1 MNTDGWGWKGMN
13 VDERREAA
21 TVRALRG
28 FLLVLFLIG
37 LLGTGAELLLLDHT
51 EDVWQWTPLI
61 LMAISLVVLGWR
73 IVDRKPASMWVFLG
87 TMGLFVVSGL
97 VGLLL
102 HYQGNAEFE
111 LEMYPTL
118 KGLELFWEAVKGA
131 TPALAPGTMIQLG
144 LLGLAYT
151 YRHPALIKSTE
162 KTSNN
167 NGETS

>member
-1 MNTDGWGWKGMN
+1 
-13 VDERREAA
+13 
-21 TVRALRG
+21 
-28 FLLVLFLIG
+28 
-37 LLGTGAELLLLDHT
+37 
-51 EDVWQWTPLI
+51 
-61 LMAISLVVLGWR
+61 MAISLVVLAWR
-73 IVDRKPASMWVFLG
+73 FFDRKPASMRVFQG
-87 TMGLFVVSGL
+87 TMALFVVSGF

-118 KGLELFWEAVKGA
+118 KGLELFWEAIKGA

-144 LLGLAYT
+144 LLGWAYT

-167 NGETS
+167 HGETS